1 MARSDGAEE
10 RIHHALASG
19 DRDGATAEAVRA
31 YGGEIY
37 SFIASLHGSEADASD
52 AFSLFCE
59 GLWTGFERF
68 EQASSVRTWAYAI
81 ARRCSL
87 RVRRDVRRAAARRAP
102 LPESSS
108 AWAVAVEVRTAT
120 ASYLATQKRS
130 RIAELRAALP
140 EEDRALLVL
149 RVDRSLAWNDLARV
163 LAPDESQDEVAL
175 RRTSARLRKRFQIVK
190 ERLYELG
197 RAEGLVP

>member
-1 MARSDGAEE
+1 M
-10 RIHHALASG
+10 
-19 DRDGATAEAVRA
+19 
-31 YGGEIY
+31 
-37 SFIASLHGSEADASD
+37 
-52 AFSLFCE
+52 
-59 GLWTGFERF
+59 
-68 EQASSVRTWAYAI
+68 
-81 ARRCSL
+81 
-87 RVRRDVRRAAARRAP
+87 P

-120 ASYLATQKRS
+120 ASYLATQARS

-149 RVDRSLAWNDLARV
+149 RVDRNLAWNDLARV
-163 LAPDESQDEVAL
+163 LSPEESLDDVAV
-175 RRTSARLRKRFQIVK
+175 RRESARLRKRFQIVK